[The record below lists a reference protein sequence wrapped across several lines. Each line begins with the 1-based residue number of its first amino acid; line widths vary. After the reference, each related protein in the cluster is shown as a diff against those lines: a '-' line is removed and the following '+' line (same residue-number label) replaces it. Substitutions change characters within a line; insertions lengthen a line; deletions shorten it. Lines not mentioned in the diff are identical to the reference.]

1 MYLKMTMFIRLIG
14 MKSLELLNRLKQLES
29 QTQTA
34 LFSYNQVKV
43 LFADEN
49 EKTMYTALC
58 RHVKNAVIERVCKG
72 VWLNPLSSYANNDT
86 RLEELALLL
95 RPDHYNYVSMET
107 VLSQASIISQQMF
120 GYLTIM
126 TSGSSKT
133 IKTTF
138 GTLEFIHTKR
148 DWIELSRHIIPD
160 GHKLPWANIAMAYR
174 DLKRSGRNVK
184 MIDLDMLKLFMDKN
198 VEEID
203 D

>member
-1 MYLKMTMFIRLIG
+1 LIASISWSNVFEDDYVYQTYWYEILRIIQSFKAIRVTNSDGFI
-14 MKSLELLNRLKQLES
+14 LLQS
-29 QTQTA
+29 GQGA
-34 LFSYNQVKV
+34 V
-43 LFADEN
+43 
-49 EKTMYTALC
+49 C
-58 RHVKNAVIERVCKG
+58 RHVKNTVIKRVCKG
-72 VWLNPLSSYANNDT
+72 VWLNPLSRYANNDD

-95 RPDHYNYVSMET
+95 RSDHYNYVSMET

-120 GYLTIM
+120 GYLTVM

-148 DWIELSRHIIPD
+148 DWIELSRHSIHD
-160 GHKLPWANIAMAYR
+160 GHKLPWANIATAYR
-174 DLKRSGRNVK
+174 DLKRSGCNVK

>member
-1 MYLKMTMFIRLIG
+1 

-34 LFSYNQVKV
+34 LFSYNQAKV

-72 VWLNPLSSYANNDT
+72 VWLNPLSRYANNDT

-107 VLSQASIISQQMF
+107 VLSQHS
-120 GYLTIM
+120 
-126 TSGSSKT
+126 
-133 IKTTF
+133 
-138 GTLEFIHTKR
+138 
-148 DWIELSRHIIPD
+148 IPD
-160 GHKLPWANIAMAYR
+160 GHKLSWANIATAYR

-198 VEEID
+198 EEEID